1 MISYESVLAKA
12 GIGECPTDIDTYI
25 PFIIRHLAT
34 FFKKT
39 CRILVQ
45 ITYPGYSR
53 AQITGLFAFS
63 CAQYQPFDES
73 DYKQWPR

>member
-1 MISYESVLAKA
+1 MISYESVLEIAD
-12 GIGECPTDIDTYI
+12 IGERTTDVDTYI
-25 PFIIRHLAT
+25 PFIIRHLAA

-53 AQITGLFAFS
+53 AQTAGLSAFS
-63 CAQYQPFDES
+63 YVEYQRFA
-73 DYKQWPR
+73 

>member
-1 MISYESVLAKA
+1 MRSYESVLAKA
-12 GIGECPTDIDTYI
+12 GIGERPTDVDTYI
-25 PFIIRHLAT
+25 PFIIRHLAA

-53 AQITGLFAFS
+53 GQITG
-63 CAQYQPFDES
+63 
-73 DYKQWPR
+73 

>member
-1 MISYESVLAKA
+1 MRSYESVLEIADV
-12 GIGECPTDIDTYI
+12 GEGSTDIDTYS

-53 AQITGLFAFS
+53 GQITG
-63 CAQYQPFDES
+63 
-73 DYKQWPR
+73 